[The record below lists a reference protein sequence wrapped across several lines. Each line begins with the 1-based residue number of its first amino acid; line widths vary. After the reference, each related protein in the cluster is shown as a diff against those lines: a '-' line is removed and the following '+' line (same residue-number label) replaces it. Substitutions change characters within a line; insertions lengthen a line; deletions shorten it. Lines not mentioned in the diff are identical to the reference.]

1 MFPPITGYNL
11 RHDVRSRSCRAAQR
25 FALDKGDEGFRA
37 QLDARATGGGE
48 DFGLIPGR
56 NEPAFQPPLHGAAGL
71 ADGFRQWRDA
81 SKEDD
86 DAQGRRIST
95 VPAFPQ
101 DGIHTHTYAR
111 NVFAVNVESVRPL
124 RDYAAMKQNQG
135 PVGAELRRLYERS
148 GLTLAELAALM
159 GYRGASSLQRY
170 LEPDYLDG
178 GLLPVKLASRFAK
191 ALAGRGT
198 PPISAQDVF
207 DLAGLEL
214 TASGSAR
221 PIESEANVQN
231 ASVLQFGADVQSLM
245 ARAVARDLPIYGT
258 ALGADL
264 ETTSVDGDRIAVE
277 QCCLDTSEV
286 VDFVQRPFAMNGKK
300 NAYAVIISG
309 TSMFPRYDDGQIAVA
324 DPSWPA
330 RPGDDVIVQIR
341 SPDGCDE
348 DGRVTLV
355 MVKRLVRRSA
365 AWVELEQFTPAQRFR
380 VETARIKAIHRILQL
395 GDIVNR

>member
-1 MFPPITGYNL
+1 MN
-11 RHDVRSRSCRAAQR
+11 
-25 FALDKGDEGFRA
+25 
-37 QLDARATGGGE
+37 
-48 DFGLIPGR
+48 
-56 NEPAFQPPLHGAAGL
+56 
-71 ADGFRQWRDA
+71 
-81 SKEDD
+81 
-86 DAQGRRIST
+86 
-95 VPAFPQ
+95 
-101 DGIHTHTYAR
+101 
-111 NVFAVNVESVRPL
+111 
-124 RDYAAMKQNQG
+124 QNQA

-148 GLTLAELAALM
+148 GLTMTELAALM

-170 LEPDYLDG
+170 LEPDYLSD

-191 ALAGRGT
+191 ALTGRGA
-198 PPISAQDVF
+198 PPIDAQEIF
-207 DLAGLEL
+207 NLAGLEL
-214 TASGSAR
+214 TAAGSAR
-221 PIESEANVQN
+221 PIEQFTQAPNATIFSLQSAND
-231 ASVLQFGADVQSLM
+231 LQSLM

-264 ETTSVDGDRIAVE
+264 ETTSVDGATIAVE
-277 QCCLDTSEV
+277 QSCLDTSEV
-286 VDFVQRPFAMNGKK
+286 VDFLYRPFAMNGKK

-348 DGRVTLV
+348 DERVTLV

-380 VETARIKAIHRILQL
+380 VEAARIKAIHRILQL